1 MLRPLLAAALAVAL
15 FVPIALGKGAGE
27 DTRHE
32 VLLSQL
38 SRIEL
43 DQVGFLA
50 RRSERQRIL
59 EELASLRLDKA
70 TQAVLIKLRSPAYA
84 DVFEPVLRA
93 LVRHSPEAPP
103 VLALLR
109 ERLGRHDPLR
119 PFARDAL
126 LALAVERR
134 DDRFLFD
141 LFEST
146 AAEDRFLAMK
156 ALCQIGHPKAV
167 ASARRLL
174 ADAGWR
180 PQAQTVVSCSTL
192 ALAAA
197 GNEGAEA
204 ARLLLL
210 LRKDPRF
217 SRDDLAS
224 VREAT
229 RLWRDPDLLSH
240 IRMSDLAD
248 PDATVRAELAA
259 FMGEAGIETARAPL
273 VTIAECAAELPAVR
287 AAAAAALGSLRI
299 ARGDLAA
306 TLENLLSDP
315 EPAVKLGAI
324 RGLAALRVWQAGAA
338 LGTLLE
344 GPLAKEARAALAAMS
359 GLQADTP
366 WQTWLLGPDC
376 TLPPG
381 T

>member
-1 MLRPLLAAALAVAL
+1 MLRSLLAAGLAVAL
-15 FVPIALGKGAGE
+15 FVPVARGKGSGE
-27 DTRHE
+27 DTRIE
-32 VLLSQL
+32 TLLTQL

-50 RRSERQRIL
+50 RRSERQRTL
-59 EELASLRLDKA
+59 EELASLRSEKA
-70 TQAVLIKLRSPAYA
+70 TQAVVVKLRSPTYA

-109 ERLGRHDPLR
+109 ERLGRDDPLR

-141 LFEST
+141 LLEST
-146 AAEDRFLAMK
+146 ACEDRFLAMK
-156 ALCQIGHPKAV
+156 SLCSIGHPKAL

-174 ADAGWR
+174 ADRDWR
-180 PQAQTVVSCSTL
+180 PQAGTVVSCATL

-210 LRKDPRF
+210 LRRDPRF
-217 SRDDLAS
+217 TRVDLAS

-229 RLWRDPDLLSH
+229 RLWRDPNLLSH

-248 PDATVRAELAA
+248 PDAAVRAELAS

-273 VTIAECAAELPAVR
+273 VALVESAAELPAVR
-287 AAAAAALGSLRI
+287 AAAAAALGSLKI

-306 TLENLLSDP
+306 TLEKALTDP
-315 EPAVKLGAI
+315 EPVVKLGAI
-324 RGLAALRVWQAGAA
+324 RGLTALRVWQAGAA

-344 GPLAKEARAALAAMS
+344 GPLASEARAALAAMT
-359 GLQADTP
+359 GLPAETP
-366 WQTWLLGPDC
+366 WDSWLLGPDC